1 LDRLARNF
9 FAPFWHVKKGRGKW
23 RDTWSRKNVAEL
35 SRLSTNPL
43 RQHHY
48 RLLYGRGS
56 EFTHSAPVAVFGTMH
71 LKNEPEELA
80 NWIVDVDAQE
90 ERELREISATA
101 TVFLFEIAVLI
112 GRRLPEFDVRWCAD
126 PGMLMIGR
134 MLGVAGPIGAS
145 MRESFI
151 EWLEK
156 QGASRP
162 EAFNKRDDAQ

>member
-1 LDRLARNF
+1 
-9 FAPFWHVKKGRGKW
+9 
-23 RDTWSRKNVAEL
+23 
-35 SRLSTNPL
+35 
-43 RQHHY
+43 
-48 RLLYGRGS
+48 
-56 EFTHSAPVAVFGTMH
+56 MH

-134 MLGVAGPIGAS
+134 MLGVPGPIGAS